1 MKKIYCA
8 PVSLVNEAETLNM
21 MAVSLINSN
30 ADANSE
36 VLTKENADWDMWKD
50 EE

>member
-8 PVSLVNEAETLNM
+8 PVSLVNQAETLNM
-21 MAVSLINSN
+21 MAVSLLDGN
-30 ADANSE
+30 AKADSE
-36 VLTKENADWDMWKD
+36 VLTKENADWNIWED